1 MLKTQNMETR
11 SSEGN
16 ENFCI
21 HLFLENI
28 NKMIEMKAYL
38 GSDVISFSEEYVAK
52 LDRISQTADVNPL
65 QKIQKEI
72 EKVKTKPGD
81 YELFFRLGRK
91 YRRLW
96 QVP

>member
-28 NKMIEMKAYL
+28 NKMN
-38 GSDVISFSEEYVAK
+38 K
-52 LDRISQTADVNPL
+52 LDKISQTADVYPL

-91 YRRLW
+91 
-96 QVP
+96 

>member
-28 NKMIEMKAYL
+28 NKMNKEVLLFAEDIIVDNKPLVSSGQGQVFFGYCPRKKERI
-38 GSDVISFSEEYVAK
+38 VIK
-52 LDRISQTADVNPL
+52 
-65 QKIQKEI
+65 
-72 EKVKTKPGD
+72 
-81 YELFFRLGRK
+81 
-91 YRRLW
+91 
-96 QVP
+96 